1 MEDNEYRIVEEDE
14 EYRIVDDDEPVKRRL
29 PKAYTILY
37 NSSIMDTERYSK
49 LVKEYLQRH
58 R

>member
-14 EYRIVDDDEPVKRRL
+14 EYRIVDDDEPVRRKL
-29 PKAYTILY
+29 PKAYTIIL
-37 NSSIMDTERYSK
+37 NSSVLDREKYDKI
-49 LVKEYLQRH
+49 VKEYLQRH